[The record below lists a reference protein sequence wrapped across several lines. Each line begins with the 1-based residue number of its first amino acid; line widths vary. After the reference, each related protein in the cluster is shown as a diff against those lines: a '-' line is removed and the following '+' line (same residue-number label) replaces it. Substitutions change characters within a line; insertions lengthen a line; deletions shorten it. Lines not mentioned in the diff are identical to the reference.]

1 MRRTHLRRGVSS
13 VEFAFSLLVLV
24 PLLLGVGA
32 IGINLIRTL
41 ETAQLARDAGHMFA
55 RGVDFSK
62 DGNKTI
68 LTTLGSNLGLT
79 TNSTTSTAVVVL
91 SALTY
96 VDINAC
102 KDVGAVDASGNP
114 SGCTNYS
121 KWVFTQ
127 RLTIGNP
134 SVRGSNYGSP
144 ITSGLG
150 ANNVT
155 VDATTGK
162 ISESDYVTKSG
173 AVATFTGINPY
184 AKDVDGNVS
193 GLPSGQVLYLAEAGA
208 LGFNMK
214 PFVSNAATY
223 SYGLF

>member
-1 MRRTHLRRGVSS
+1 MRRNQLRRGVSS
-13 VEFAFSLLVLV
+13 IEFAFSMIVLT
-24 PLLLGVGA
+24 PLLLGTGV

-62 DGNKTI
+62 PGNKSI
-68 LTTLGSNLGLT
+68 VTTLGANLGLSTDT
-79 TNSTTSTAVVVL
+79 TNSKAVVVL

-96 VDINAC
+96 VDVAAC
-102 KDVGAVDASGNP
+102 QSVGAVDGAGNP
-114 SGCTNYS
+114 SGCTNFGR
-121 KWVFTQ
+121 WVFTQ

-144 ITSGLG
+144 VTSGLG
-150 ANNVT
+150 NNNVI
-155 VDATTGK
+155 VNATTGK
-162 ISESDYVTKSG
+162 IAPADYVLKTG

-184 AKDVDGNVS
+184 RNVNGDIS

-223 SYGLF
+223 SFGLF